1 METYEEIKKYVES
14 LKENET
20 IQIYNQKTSKLTS
33 YIIQFKQLISYL
45 NFESELKEKLSNP
58 DNENL
63 RLKDIYLIDKRWFN
77 SWKKHVGYESAEK
90 FYNNY
95 KFREELN
102 DSDYDTI
109 YSIINNNS
117 SNSLYPLDNT
127 RLYNNG
133 ELKLDSEFI
142 LVDRHCYN
150 FFSLGS
156 KKSLNQ
162 LNKSYEILIFFEKIF
177 LIIDEYT
184 ILLIFKENT
193 NKAHFE
199 LLIKFNSPNFNKDN
213 FFIQLG
219 KKNIVNWLKR
229 FNFDLF
235 STKELPITNG
245 PLNFNII
252 NKTLIIKEQ
261 ASFTQIYP
269 SNNNLESQ
277 GKNHKISNEML
288 QTLASIQKNI
298 EKANKLNL
306 TEIGKPN
313 KIFKNILKSNEE
325 KLETTQNFLKK
336 NFFNKTDINDINN
349 MNPLSSI
356 NLSRKIN
363 SDYLNFTKIQLKGQ
377 QNQMNF
383 DNINS
388 YQYSNNR
395 NKSNISNSLNNM
407 NSKTFNNNEINYN
420 KYKFY
425 GNNNSI
431 NNNSYDSNTNFNNNN
446 FNNNLNSNGVNNIN
460 ININVSYSN
469 NGMNNNNMNNNNN
482 FNNNLMNNCANNNL
496 NSNSYGMNFNN
507 NNNINFNGMNNM
519 NNMNNN
525 YNQSFSNSNNNFN
538 YNNNINNNCIP
549 NSFVNNNNLN
559 NFNYNNNGIDNNNSN
574 INNNFNNN
582 NNFIN
587 FNNNFNND
595 NNYSNNNASFNNSGC
610 NNQNMNNYN
619 MNMNQMTNNMNMN
632 MNNNMLMNN
641 NMNMNNMNNNS
652 NMQNNNMNMNM
663 NNNMNMNMNNMNNNM
678 NMNMNN
684 MNNIPNNNIN
694 MFNHN
699 MNIQGNGCNN
709 NNIFN
714 NGNQNNAMLGNFQIN
729 NNMMNINQNNN
740 LIQNTH
746 KLPPHQVGLENIG
759 QTCYM
764 NASLQILTNIQSLTD
779 PLLQKMSQNCIN
791 STLQPLTFV
800 FTLLT
805 FQLKTSNQKYI
816 NPKIFKSV
824 VGQLNPLFKGIQA
837 SDSKD
842 FIFFI
847 IERLHE
853 ELKPQNIPQNN
864 NIINYAQQEIES
876 RNEPLTYNKF
886 INEYNKE
893 ITIIRNLFHG
903 ITRSTLYC
911 DGCKNKKYSFQVF
924 NILNFVLKKVYEV
937 KNHILGGFLPENHPI
952 TLYDAFEAENKQE
965 DLVGE
970 NMIFCNTCQAL
981 KSGWNKQELHTLPQ
995 ILFIVLNRG
1004 KNNQDFRGKFTF
1016 DEKIVFN
1023 HNNLTFNLINPNS
1036 YKRYFLCGIVTHL
1049 GSSDSNGHFISYFR
1063 SDINQQFYCYNDA
1076 SVAKVSILSA
1086 MKSKISDIVEED
1098 IVPYILFYHQY

>member
-1 METYEEIKKYVES
+1 M
-14 LKENET
+14 
-20 IQIYNQKTSKLTS
+20 
-33 YIIQFKQLISYL
+33 
-45 NFESELKEKLSNP
+45 
-58 DNENL
+58 
-63 RLKDIYLIDKRWFN
+63 
-77 SWKKHVGYESAEK
+77 
-90 FYNNY
+90 
-95 KFREELN
+95 
-102 DSDYDTI
+102 
-109 YSIINNNS
+109 
-117 SNSLYPLDNT
+117 
-127 RLYNNG
+127 
-133 ELKLDSEFI
+133 
-142 LVDRHCYN
+142 
-150 FFSLGS
+150 
-156 KKSLNQ
+156 
-162 LNKSYEILIFFEKIF
+162 
-177 LIIDEYT
+177 IIDEYT

-199 LLIKFNSPNFNKDN
+199 LLIKFNCTNFNKDN

-219 KKNIVNWLKR
+219 KQNIVNWLKS

-298 EKANKLNL
+298 EMANKLNL

-313 KIFKNILKSNEE
+313 KIFKNLLKSNEE

-349 MNPLSSI
+349 MNPLSAI

-363 SDYLNFTKIQLKGQ
+363 SDYLNFTQKKLKGQ

-383 DNINS
+383 DNINI

-407 NSKTFNNNEINYN
+407 DSKTFNNNGINYN
-420 KYKFY
+420 NFKFY

-431 NNNSYDSNTNFNNNN
+431 NTNTNFNNNN
-446 FNNNLNSNGVNNIN
+446 FNNNLNSNGVNHNIN
-460 ININVSYSN
+460 IGVNVNYSN

-582 NNFIN
+582 NFNN
-587 FNNNFNND
+587 FNNNFNNN
-595 NNYSNNNASFNNSGC
+595 NNYNNNNASFNNSVC

-641 NMNMNNMNNNS
+641 NMNMNNNS
-652 NMQNNNMNMNM
+652 NMQ

-678 NMNMNN
+678 NMNMHNNSNMQNNN
-684 MNNIPNNNIN
+684 MNMNNMNNNMNMNMNNNSNIPNNNIN

-740 LIQNTH
+740 LVQNTK

-779 PLLQKMSQNCIN
+779 HLLQKMSQNCIN
-791 STLQPLTFV
+791 SQLQPLTFV

-842 FIFFI
+842 FIFFV

-876 RNEPLTYNKF
+876 RNEPLTYYKF
-886 INEYNKE
+886 INEFNKE
-893 ITIIRNLFHG
+893 ITIIRYLFHG

-937 KNHILGGFLPENHPI
+937 KQHTLGGFFPENHPI

-1016 DEKIVFN
+1016 DEIIEFN

-1063 SDINQQFYCYNDA
+1063 NDINQQFYCYNDA
-1076 SVAKVSILSA
+1076 SVAKVSIKSA